1 MLVSPNEKQ
10 TIKESEEL
18 FIGLVGAVG
27 TDLDLI
33 IRHLKSILKSVNYES
48 EVVTLSSLLEYFE
61 DSDHID
67 INDEFKR
74 INEFMTLGNELRKES
89 NFKDLLTRLGIFQI
103 RLIRK
108 KLNGSEDKPLK
119 KPLSS

>member
-1 MLVSPNEKQ
+1 MVSPNEKQ